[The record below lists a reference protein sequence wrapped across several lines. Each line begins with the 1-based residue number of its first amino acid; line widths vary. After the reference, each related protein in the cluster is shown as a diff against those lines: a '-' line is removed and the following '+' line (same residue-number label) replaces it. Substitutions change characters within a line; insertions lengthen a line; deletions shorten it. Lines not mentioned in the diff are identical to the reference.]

1 VSLTPL
7 KNGFTGIIDTGNVSF
22 AGVVDIRETGKP
34 LENSK
39 SVNDKCEANF
49 ANIGE
54 TGEASKFLNNL
65 KNGTKSKSFLGMS
78 TGNRSLNLTK
88 KPEVKNLMALSL

>member
-22 AGVVDIRETGKP
+22 AGVVDIHDTGKA

-39 SVNDKCEANF
+39 SVNDKCKANF
-49 ANIGE
+49 AVIVE
-54 TGEASKFLNNL
+54 TGEASKLLNNS
-65 KNGTKSKSFLGMS
+65 KNGTKSKSFPGMS

-88 KPEVKNLMALSL
+88 KPAAWHCPFKK